1 MSKIATLDDYFYRG
15 KLVFPYAGEVAEWP
29 NAAVC

>member
-1 MSKIATLDDYFYRG
+1 MYVTEAVRALTSD
-15 KLVFPYAGEVAEWP
+15 VVNCPHAGEVAEWP

>member
-1 MSKIATLDDYFYRG
+1 
-15 KLVFPYAGEVAEWP
+15 VAEWP